1 MAVNPSRFI
10 DKYLQ
15 VRSVLV
21 DGNYRW
27 IEPLADSSRV
37 NRRVLRD
44 ILCCANRIYGWNR
57 GGNIP
62 DRLGDIWRSPL
73 ASVETNQKIEKI
85 KIEKIVRVIEI
96 VRKMGEG
103 VFHYI
108 ADNEEVILDWSWLTA
123 RLTGDAMSTN
133 EIDVNLRNSR
143 DAILFDGRVC

>member
-1 MAVNPSRFI
+1 METI
-10 DKYLQ
+10 DEQKP
-15 VRSVLV
+15 
-21 DGNYRW
+21 N
-27 IEPLADSSRV
+27 SSRV

-108 ADNEEVILDWSWLTA
+108 ADNEEVILD
-123 RLTGDAMSTN
+123 
-133 EIDVNLRNSR
+133 
-143 DAILFDGRVC
+143 